1 MRIKP
6 ETRDTYFSFLTL
18 PTRWSDNDI
27 YGHVNN
33 VTYYSY
39 FDTAVNNYLIEQGG
53 LDIHNGAVIG
63 LAVETHCNFFGPAAF
78 PEILDV
84 GLRVAELGRTSVKYE
99 IAMFIK
105 NQDTAIASGHFIH
118 VFVDRGKRR
127 PVPMPVTLKTALE
140 RLLVDQTMQD

>member
-1 MRIKP
+1 MRIEP

-33 VTYYSY
+33 ITYYSY
-39 FDTAVNNYLIEQGG
+39 FDTALNTYLIEQGE
-53 LDIHNGAVIG
+53 LDIHNGEVIG

-78 PEILDV
+78 PDVLDV

-99 IAMFIK
+99 LAVFIK
-105 NQDTAIASGHFIH
+105 NFDTAIASGHFIH
-118 VFVDRGKRR
+118 VFVDRERRR
-127 PVPMPVTLKTALE
+127 PAPIPSMLRTALE
-140 RLLVDQTMQD
+140 RLLGDKIKQV